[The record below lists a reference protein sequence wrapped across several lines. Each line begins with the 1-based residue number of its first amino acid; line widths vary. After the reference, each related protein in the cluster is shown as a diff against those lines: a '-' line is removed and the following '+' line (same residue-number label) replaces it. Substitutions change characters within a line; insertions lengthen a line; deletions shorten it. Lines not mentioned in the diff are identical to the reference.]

1 MVWWDKNK
9 MEKKIGK
16 ISGISLAF
24 ALMLFISISFVA
36 ADGVSSG
43 NNNTVVNGLDATVCC
58 EKTNTGLYCQ
68 DAPAAQC
75 NNAFKQAPTACR
87 STSFCKPGTCY
98 DSSEGMCSSNTPEKV
113 CNLNNGTW
121 SEKNPAQCELG
132 CCRLGDQAAF
142 VTLVRCKRLSAVFG
156 LETNY
161 NKALNNEA
169 DCVLS
174 VQNQEKGA
182 CVYEKEF
189 EKTCKL
195 TTRAD
200 CVGTKTGNTTKSGG
214 TFYKGKLCTAE
225 ELGTNCGLSKD
236 TTCIDGKDEIYFKD
250 TCGNPANIYDASKV
264 NDKEYW
270 KNIKDKADV
279 CGPNSANAN
288 SASCGNCNYLLGSIC
303 RKITKNDTTKPT
315 YGENICKDLN
325 CKNTQN
331 GKSYKHGESWCVFN
345 DQGSTGTGK
354 AAVGSRFYKHICVNG
369 EEVLEQCADFRQQ
382 ECIQDKITTST
393 GDFSQAACRVNRWQ
407 DCTSQDSEGAC
418 LNTDKRDCLW
428 KESPDDYGYQFSN
441 TAVVGTSYS
450 DESGN
455 LTQPGAG
462 SSGASAVTEATSVN
476 AVCIPKN
483 PPGLQFWTG
492 EEAKTICSQANALC
506 VVQLSRRLFESDS
519 DLECDESD
527 DENNCSCWDNG
538 KKTASQDWIDKYKDV
553 CTSMG
558 DCGPVVNWI
567 GQTGYNESYKVTVTK
582 KKAE

>member
-1 MVWWDKNK
+1 MGWYKMRKTKKVGIKN
-9 MEKKIGK
+9 
-16 ISGISLAF
+16 SL
-24 ALMLFISISFVA
+24 IVFVA
-36 ADGVSSG
+36 MIMVLILLGFASASVGVSSG
-43 NNNTVVNGLDATVCC
+43 NNNSVVNGLDATVCC
-58 EKTNTGLYCQ
+58 EKTNTGLFCQ

-98 DSSEGMCSSNTPEKV
+98 DSSEGMCAGNTPEKV

-121 SEKNPAQCELG
+121 SASNPAQCDLG

-189 EKTCKL
+189 EKTCKI

-200 CVGTKTGNTTKSGG
+200 CIGTSRNSSGSG
-214 TFYKGKLCTAE
+214 KVFYVGKLCSAE
-225 ELGTNCGLSKD
+225 ELGTNCGPSKE

-270 KNIKDKADV
+270 KNIKDKSEV
-279 CGPNSANAN
+279 CGKDSANAN

-303 RKITKNDTTKPT
+303 RQVTKNDTTKPT
-315 YGENICKDLN
+315 YGQNICKDLN
-325 CKNTQN
+325 CKKTQN

-345 DQGSTGTGK
+345 DFGTTSSGI
-354 AAVGSRFYKHICVNG
+354 ASVGSRFYKHICING

-382 ECIQDKITTST
+382 ECIQDKITTTS

-407 DCTSQDSEGAC
+407 DCTSQDNGADC
-418 LNTDKRDCLW
+418 ANTDKRDCIW
-428 KESPDDYGYQFSN
+428 KNSPDGKGYQFAN
-441 TAVVGTSYS
+441 APVVGN
-450 DESGN
+450 EFSGTGN
-455 LTQPGAG
+455 DSTAG
-462 SSGASAVTEATSVN
+462 SGAAGAAIAEAATV
-476 AVCIPKN
+476 AGVCLPLN
-483 PPGLQFWTG
+483 PPGLQFWEG
-492 EEAKTICSQANALC
+492 EEAKTICGQANAVC
-506 VVQLSRRLFESDS
+506 IVQLSRKLFESES
-519 DLECDESD
+519 DLKCEGGDEG
-527 DENNCSCWDNG
+527 NCSCWDND
-538 KKTASQDWIDKYKDV
+538 KKAASKQWVDKYVEV
-553 CTSMG
+553 CKSMG
-558 DCGPVVNWI
+558 DCGPVVNWV
-567 GQTGYNESYKVTVTK
+567 GQSGYNESYSVTVKKEKVTT
-582 KKAE
+582 